1 MSYKIINK
9 VDPILY
15 LALSVVGFIVPEQVY
30 KLFLLNPDAVLS
42 STEATLARANG
53 VGVTFA
59 ALLIVLLGGEEENA
73 RQINIVRYV
82 GGLLL
87 IGFAVF
93 TNFNGFLIFGVT
105 EIALAL
111 YTGRQLR
118 PSTGS
123 ESYTCLLYTS
133 PSPRDRTR
141 SRMPS
146 SA

>member
-1 MSYKIINK
+1 MSYKIINR

-15 LALSVVGFIVPEQVY
+15 LLLSIVGFIVPEPIY

-42 STEATLARANG
+42 STEATIVRANG

-59 ALLIVLLGGEEENA
+59 ALLIFLLGGEEENA
-73 RQINIVRYV
+73 KQINSVRYV

-118 PSTGS
+118 PSSSS
-123 ESYTCLLYTS
+123 ERYT
-133 PSPRDRTR
+133 PNVED
-141 SRMPS
+141 
-146 SA
+146 

>member
-15 LALSVVGFIVPEQVY
+15 LVLSVVGFIVPEQVY

-118 PSTGS
+118 PSAGS
-123 ESYTCLLYTS
+123 ESYTPNTE
-133 PSPRDRTR
+133 D
-141 SRMPS
+141 
-146 SA
+146 

>member
-73 RQINIVRYV
+73 RQINIVRYI

-87 IGFAVF
+87 IGFAGF
-93 TNFNGFLIFGVT
+93 TNFNGVLSFGVT

-123 ESYTCLLYTS
+123 ESYTPNTE
-133 PSPRDRTR
+133 D
-141 SRMPS
+141 
-146 SA
+146 

>member
-9 VDPILY
+9 VDPIIY
-15 LALSVVGFIVPEQVY
+15 LALSVVGFIVPEPIY

-42 STEATLARANG
+42 STEATLVRANG

-59 ALLIVLLGGEEENA
+59 ALLIVLLGGDEENA
-73 RQINIVRYV
+73 RQVNIVRYI

-118 PSTGS
+118 PSSGMD
-123 ESYTCLLYTS
+123 SYT
-133 PSPRDRTR
+133 PNVED
-141 SRMPS
+141 
-146 SA
+146 

>member
-15 LALSVVGFIVPEQVY
+15 LILSVVGFIVPEQVY

-111 YTGRQLR
+111 YNGRQLR

-123 ESYTCLLYTS
+123 ESYTPNTE
-133 PSPRDRTR
+133 D
-141 SRMPS
+141 
-146 SA
+146 

>member
-15 LALSVVGFIVPEQVY
+15 LVLSVVGFIVPEQVY

-123 ESYTCLLYTS
+123 ESYTPNTE
-133 PSPRDRTR
+133 D
-141 SRMPS
+141 
-146 SA
+146 

>member
-111 YTGRQLR
+111 YTGGQLR

-123 ESYTCLLYTS
+123 ESYTPNTE
-133 PSPRDRTR
+133 D
-141 SRMPS
+141 
-146 SA
+146 

>member
-1 MSYKIINK
+1 MSYKIINR
-9 VDPILY
+9 VDPTLY
-15 LALSVVGFIVPEQVY
+15 LILSIVGFVIPEQFY

-42 STEATLARANG
+42 SAEETIVRANG
-53 VGVTFA
+53 VGVIFA
-59 ALLIVLLGGEEENA
+59 ALLIFLLGGEEENA
-73 RQINIVRYV
+73 KQINSVRYV

-118 PSTGS
+118 PSSGS
-123 ESYTCLLYTS
+123 ESYT
-133 PSPRDRTR
+133 PNVED
-141 SRMPS
+141 
-146 SA
+146 

>member
-1 MSYKIINK
+1 MSYKIINR
-9 VDPILY
+9 VDPTLY
-15 LALSVVGFIVPEQVY
+15 LILSIVGFVIPEQIY

-42 STEATLARANG
+42 STEGTIVRANG
-53 VGVTFA
+53 VGVIFA
-59 ALLIVLLGGEEENA
+59 ALLIFLLGGEEENA
-73 RQINIVRYV
+73 KQINSVRYV

-118 PSTGS
+118 PSSGS
-123 ESYTCLLYTS
+123 ESYT
-133 PSPRDRTR
+133 PNVED
-141 SRMPS
+141 
-146 SA
+146 

>member
-1 MSYKIINK
+1 MSYKIINR

-15 LALSVVGFIVPEQVY
+15 LVLSIVGFIVPEPIY

-42 STEATLARANG
+42 STEATIVRANG
-53 VGVTFA
+53 VGITFA
-59 ALLIVLLGGEEENA
+59 ALLTFLLGGDEENA
-73 RQINIVRYV
+73 KQINSVRYV

-118 PSTGS
+118 PSSSG
-123 ESYTCLLYTS
+123 ESYTS
-133 PSPRDRTR
+133 NVED
-141 SRMPS
+141 
-146 SA
+146 

>member
-87 IGFAVF
+87 IWFAVF

-123 ESYTCLLYTS
+123 ESYTPNTE
-133 PSPRDRTR
+133 D
-141 SRMPS
+141 
-146 SA
+146 

>member
-1 MSYKIINK
+1 MSYKIINR
-9 VDPILY
+9 VDPTLY
-15 LALSVVGFIVPEQVY
+15 LILSIVGFVIPEQIY

-42 STEATLARANG
+42 SAEATIVRANG
-53 VGVTFA
+53 VGVIFW
-59 ALLIVLLGGEEENA
+59 ALLIFLLGGEEENA
-73 RQINIVRYV
+73 KQINSVRYV

-118 PSTGS
+118 PSSGS
-123 ESYTCLLYTS
+123 ESYT
-133 PSPRDRTR
+133 PNVED
-141 SRMPS
+141 
-146 SA
+146 

>member
-15 LALSVVGFIVPEQVY
+15 LILSVVGFIVPEQVY

-53 VGVTFA
+53 VGVAFA

-73 RQINIVRYV
+73 RQVNIVRYI

-123 ESYTCLLYTS
+123 ESYTPNTE
-133 PSPRDRTR
+133 D
-141 SRMPS
+141 
-146 SA
+146 

>member
-9 VDPILY
+9 VDPIIY
-15 LALSVVGFIVPEQVY
+15 LALSVVGFIVPEPIY

-42 STEATLARANG
+42 STEATIVRANG

-59 ALLIVLLGGEEENA
+59 ALLIVLLGGDEENA
-73 RQINIVRYV
+73 RQVNNVRYI

-118 PSTGS
+118 PSSGS
-123 ESYTCLLYTS
+123 DSYT
-133 PSPRDRTR
+133 PNVED
-141 SRMPS
+141 
-146 SA
+146 

>member
-15 LALSVVGFIVPEQVY
+15 LILSVVGFIVPEQVY

-118 PSTGS
+118 PSTSS
-123 ESYTCLLYTS
+123 ESYTPNTE
-133 PSPRDRTR
+133 D
-141 SRMPS
+141 
-146 SA
+146 

>member
-59 ALLIVLLGGEEENA
+59 ALLIVFLGGGEENA

-123 ESYTCLLYTS
+123 ESYTPNTE
-133 PSPRDRTR
+133 D
-141 SRMPS
+141 
-146 SA
+146 

>member
-73 RQINIVRYV
+73 RQINIVRYI

-111 YTGRQLR
+111 YTGRQLI

-123 ESYTCLLYTS
+123 ESYTPNTE
-133 PSPRDRTR
+133 D
-141 SRMPS
+141 
-146 SA
+146 

>member
-1 MSYKIINK
+1 MSYKIINR
-9 VDPILY
+9 VDPTLY
-15 LALSVVGFIVPEQVY
+15 LILSVVGFVIPEQIY

-42 STEATLARANG
+42 STEATIVQANG
-53 VGVTFA
+53 VGVIFA
-59 ALLIVLLGGEEENA
+59 ALTIFLLGGEEENA

-118 PSTGS
+118 PSSGS
-123 ESYTCLLYTS
+123 ESYT
-133 PSPRDRTR
+133 PNVED
-141 SRMPS
+141 
-146 SA
+146 

>member
-15 LALSVVGFIVPEQVY
+15 LGLSIVGFITPEIVY
-30 KLFLLNPDAVLS
+30 KLFLLNPVAVLTAS
-42 STEATLARANG
+42 EATLARANG

-73 RQINIVRYV
+73 RQINIVRYI

-93 TNFNGFLIFGVT
+93 TNFNGFLIFGVS
-105 EIALAL
+105 EIGLAL

-118 PSTGS
+118 PSSTD
-123 ESYTCLLYTS
+123 ESYTQT
-133 PSPRDRTR
+133 DED
-141 SRMPS
+141 
-146 SA
+146 

>member
-59 ALLIVLLGGEEENA
+59 TLLIVLLGGEEENA

-123 ESYTCLLYTS
+123 ESYTPNTE
-133 PSPRDRTR
+133 D
-141 SRMPS
+141 
-146 SA
+146 

>member
-59 ALLIVLLGGEEENA
+59 ALLIVL
-73 RQINIVRYV
+73 V

-123 ESYTCLLYTS
+123 ESYTPNTE
-133 PSPRDRTR
+133 D
-141 SRMPS
+141 
-146 SA
+146 

>member
-15 LALSVVGFIVPEQVY
+15 LILSVVGFIVPEQVY

-73 RQINIVRYV
+73 RQVNIVRYI

-123 ESYTCLLYTS
+123 ESYTPNTE
-133 PSPRDRTR
+133 D
-141 SRMPS
+141 
-146 SA
+146 

>member
-1 MSYKIINK
+1 M
-9 VDPILY
+9 
-15 LALSVVGFIVPEQVY
+15 
-30 KLFLLNPDAVLS
+30 FLLNPDAVLS
-42 STEATLARANG
+42 STEATIVRANG

-59 ALLIVLLGGEEENA
+59 ALLIFLLGGEEENA
-73 RQINIVRYV
+73 KQINSVRYV

-118 PSTGS
+118 PSSSS
-123 ESYTCLLYTS
+123 ESYT
-133 PSPRDRTR
+133 PNVED
-141 SRMPS
+141 
-146 SA
+146 

>member
-1 MSYKIINK
+1 MSYKIINR
-9 VDPILY
+9 VDPTLY
-15 LALSVVGFIVPEQVY
+15 LILSIVGFVIPEQIY

-42 STEATLARANG
+42 STEATIVRAYG
-53 VGVTFA
+53 VGVIFA
-59 ALLIVLLGGEEENA
+59 ALLIFLLGGEEENA
-73 RQINIVRYV
+73 KQINSVRYV

-118 PSTGS
+118 PSSGS
-123 ESYTCLLYTS
+123 ESYT
-133 PSPRDRTR
+133 PNVED
-141 SRMPS
+141 
-146 SA
+146 

>member
-1 MSYKIINK
+1 MSYKIINR

-15 LALSVVGFIVPEQVY
+15 LVLSIVGFIVPEPIY

-42 STEATLARANG
+42 STEATIVRANG

-59 ALLIVLLGGEEENA
+59 ALLIFLLGGEEENA
-73 RQINIVRYV
+73 KQINSVRYV

-118 PSTGS
+118 PSSSG
-123 ESYTCLLYTS
+123 ESYT
-133 PSPRDRTR
+133 PNVED
-141 SRMPS
+141 
-146 SA
+146 

>member
-1 MSYKIINK
+1 MCYKIINK

-123 ESYTCLLYTS
+123 ESYTPNTE
-133 PSPRDRTR
+133 D
-141 SRMPS
+141 
-146 SA
+146 

>member
-1 MSYKIINK
+1 MSYKIINR

-15 LALSVVGFIVPEQVY
+15 LLLSIVGFIVPEPIY

-42 STEATLARANG
+42 STEATIVRANG

-59 ALLIVLLGGEEENA
+59 ALLIFLLGGEEENA
-73 RQINIVRYV
+73 KQINSVRYV

-118 PSTGS
+118 PSSSG
-123 ESYTCLLYTS
+123 ESYT
-133 PSPRDRTR
+133 PNVED
-141 SRMPS
+141 
-146 SA
+146 

>member
-15 LALSVVGFIVPEQVY
+15 LVLSVVGFIVPEQVY

-73 RQINIVRYV
+73 RQVNIVRYI

-123 ESYTCLLYTS
+123 ESYTPNTE
-133 PSPRDRTR
+133 D
-141 SRMPS
+141 
-146 SA
+146 

>member
-9 VDPILY
+9 VDPIIY
-15 LALSVVGFIVPEQVY
+15 LALSVVGFIVPEPIY

-42 STEATLARANG
+42 STEATIVRANG

-59 ALLIVLLGGEEENA
+59 ALLIVLLGGDEENA
-73 RQINIVRYV
+73 RQVNIVRYI

-118 PSTGS
+118 PSSGND
-123 ESYTCLLYTS
+123 SYT
-133 PSPRDRTR
+133 PNVED
-141 SRMPS
+141 
-146 SA
+146 

>member
-1 MSYKIINK
+1 MSYKIINR
-9 VDPILY
+9 VDPTLY
-15 LALSVVGFIVPEQVY
+15 LILSVVGFVIPEQIY

-42 STEATLARANG
+42 STEATIVQANG
-53 VGVTFA
+53 VGVIFA
-59 ALLIVLLGGEEENA
+59 ALIIFLLGGEEENA

-118 PSTGS
+118 PSSGS
-123 ESYTCLLYTS
+123 ESYT
-133 PSPRDRTR
+133 PNVED
-141 SRMPS
+141 
-146 SA
+146 

>member
-15 LALSVVGFIVPEQVY
+15 LILSVVGFIVPEQVY

-123 ESYTCLLYTS
+123 ESYTPNTE
-133 PSPRDRTR
+133 D
-141 SRMPS
+141 
-146 SA
+146 